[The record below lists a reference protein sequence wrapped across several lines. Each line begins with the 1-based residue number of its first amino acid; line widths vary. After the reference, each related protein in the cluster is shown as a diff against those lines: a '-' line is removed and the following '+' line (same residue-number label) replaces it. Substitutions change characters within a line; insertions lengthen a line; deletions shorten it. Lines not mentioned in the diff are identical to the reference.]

1 MVDID
6 SQQGRALKLK
16 SIKLLHAIKLYDAP
30 QIEALLDD
38 SFPIETPVTDT
49 NLPALSAAC
58 IYVFEPQ
65 HIQIFSA
72 ILKRGASVLSADVM
86 GRTPLHIAAV
96 SGNPL
101 AVQVLTQQPGIKL
114 NAFTSSVE
122 TPVHLAV
129 RSGCVKTVATV
140 LKVGC
145 YPFYYN
151 GMGQST
157 LDLVDLLF
165 PGSGMRAVIQQ
176 VIEQYKQQVPKE

>member
-1 MVDID
+1 M
-6 SQQGRALKLK
+6 
-16 SIKLLHAIKLYDAP
+16 H
-30 QIEALLDD
+30 
-38 SFPIETPVTDT
+38 
-49 NLPALSAAC
+49 
-58 IYVFEPQ
+58 
-65 HIQIFSA
+65 IFSA
-72 ILKRGASVLSADVM
+72 ILSRGASVLSTDAM

-101 AVQVLTQQPGIKL
+101 AVQILTQQPGIKL

-151 GMGQST
+151 GVGQST
-157 LDLVDLLF
+157 VDLVDLLF
-165 PGSGMRAVIQQ
+165 PGSEMRALILQ
-176 VIEQYKQQVPKE
+176 VIEQYKQQVPREQLANIIK